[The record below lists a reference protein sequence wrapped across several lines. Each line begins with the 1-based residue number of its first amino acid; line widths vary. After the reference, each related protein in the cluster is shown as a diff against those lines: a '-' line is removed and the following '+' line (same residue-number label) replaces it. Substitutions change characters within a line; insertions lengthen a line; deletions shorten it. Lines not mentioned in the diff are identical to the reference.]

1 MKNQFLTVLPRMQIA
16 SIINMTIAIG
26 LQPRIGALGL
36 IVANCVSM
44 TIRTSYTVYFVFFD
58 RFKSLAS
65 CSECLI
71 PHRNVLL
78 LLCLTSA
85 STAFSRAHSS
95 TFHVAA
101 GLFSMT
107 FIVAVIAR
115 YEASS
120 ISSLRHVKRLKR
132 N

>member
-65 CSECLI
+65 CSECL

-95 TFHVAA
+95 TSHVAA

>member
-16 SIINMTIAIG
+16 SIINMTFAIG

-36 IVANCVSM
+36 IIANCVSM
-44 TIRTSYTVYFVFFD
+44 TIRISYTVYFVFFD

-65 CSECLI
+65 CSECL